1 MRINTSAAIVS
12 SLLGLYIAFGAGS
25 PGQASPTAKLKGQI
39 AVSDEPIPTLDDEDT
54 IAATVKKWQKPVIE
68 KAKDA
73 EYWTFHMM
81 SFPDKKP
88 ATTTL
93 TLLFYDVSDGKRTYL
108 TSKDIS
114 CDADATILASEVEV
128 SVEDGIKPGMKV
140 ELALSRIVGD
150 RQTDLARTKLT
161 FK

>member
-1 MRINTSAAIVS
+1 MRINTRAAMLS
-12 SLLGLYIAFGAGS
+12 SLLVLFGAVATAA
-25 PGQASPTAKLKGQI
+25 ASPTAKLRGQI
-39 AVSDEPIPTLDDEDT
+39 AVSDEPIPTFDDEDK

-88 ATTTL
+88 ATTQL
-93 TLLFYDVSDGKRTYL
+93 TLLFYDVSDGKKTYL

-140 ELALSRIVGD
+140 EMALARIVGD
-150 RQTDLARTKLT
+150 KQTDLARTKLT